1 MGFLNK
7 LFVSKDKQERVSNE
21 SGSTEIEKED
31 IELNSK
37 LHSIYPYFKQML
49 PAEENEILDTLPDD
63 LSQLDQQKVYS
74 VPEMNIIIQNV
85 CDDLSYMYVYD
96 NGSGLEIL
104 QESDL
109 MKLNISKEELH
120 EIAMAN
126 FRQLISQ
133 RLNAQ
138 NNGET
143 FWFIL
148 DGNLEA
154 GLVLVD
160 EIWDQVEAHLNEEIV
175 ICVPARDVIIATG
188 KSNENIIADFT
199 EKAINILTSGDHPLS
214 YNWFIRQD
222 KQWKVFREMMV
233 NY

>member
-7 LFVSKDKQERVSNE
+7 LFGSKDKQEQKSQESSSTDNE
-21 SGSTEIEKED
+21 NKDSKLD
-31 IELNSK
+31 SK

-49 PAEENEILDTLPDD
+49 PAEENEIVETIPDD
-63 LSQLDQQKVYS
+63 LSQVDKRKVYS

-104 QESDL
+104 QDSDL
-109 MKLNISKEELH
+109 MELNISKDELH

-133 RLNAQ
+133 KLNAQ
-138 NNGET
+138 NNGEA

-175 ICVPARDVIIATG
+175 ICVPSRDVIIATG

-199 EKAINILTSGDHPLS
+199 EKAIDILTNGDHPLS
-214 YNWFIRQD
+214 YNWFIREN
-222 KQWKVFREMMV
+222 KEWKVFRGIIV
-233 NY
+233 NG